1 MTRMRTLNNQLFFN
15 RWKMINLVFLFDL
28 MVLGII
34 ILIDMISN
42 KMTFKLV
49 KLDKLYM
56 YYMLIAFFAYVVSF
70 VLLAKDNERVL
81 FSNKYRM
88 IPITEWKLYLSNM
101 LSSLLALIYFWFL
114 EGIVNTIFGSIQANH
129 FLVGNALTSILYTKA
144 YYKLPNVDMTVRSF
158 IIGFLSITLVWS
170 IVTLVHFLISLISD
184 KFALKKKR
192 VIKYVLYFLITYIC
206 LMIFNSTVSGVFVLM
221 YGDGFNV
228 LEKINSMLLTSIF
241 IFIGWIIVLTL
252 MNIYLLKKHIETDY

>member
-88 IPITEWKLYLSNM
+88 IPITEWKLYFSNI
-101 LSSLLALIYFWFL
+101 LSSLLTLVYLWFL
-114 EGIVNTIFGSIQANH
+114 EGIVNTIFSSIQVNH
-129 FLVGNALTSILYTKA
+129 FLIGNALTNILYTGSL
-144 YYKLPNVDMTVRSF
+144 YKLSNVDMTVRSF
-158 IIGFLSITLVWS
+158 IIGFLSIVLIWS
-170 IVTLVHFLISLISD
+170 VVTLVHFLISLISD
-184 KFALKKKR
+184 KFALKKKKI
-192 VIKYVLYFLITYIC
+192 IKYVLYFLLTYLC
-206 LMIFNSTVSGVFVLM
+206 LMIFNSTASAVFTLM

-228 LEKINSMLLTSIF
+228 LEKINSMLLTSIY
-241 IFIGWIIVLTL
+241 IFIGWIVVLTL
-252 MNIYLLKKHIETDY
+252 INIYLLKKHIETDY

>member
-88 IPITEWKLYLSNM
+88 IPITEWKLYFSNI
-101 LSSLLALIYFWFL
+101 LSSLLTLVYLWFL
-114 EGIVNTIFGSIQANH
+114 EGIVNTIFSSIQVNH
-129 FLVGNALTSILYTKA
+129 FLIGNALTNILYT
-144 YYKLPNVDMTVRSF
+144 
-158 IIGFLSITLVWS
+158 G
-170 IVTLVHFLISLISD
+170 SL
-184 KFALKKKR
+184 
-192 VIKYVLYFLITYIC
+192 Y
-206 LMIFNSTVSGVFVLM
+206 LM
-221 YGDGFNV
+221 
-228 LEKINSMLLTSIF
+228 
-241 IFIGWIIVLTL
+241 
-252 MNIYLLKKHIETDY
+252 